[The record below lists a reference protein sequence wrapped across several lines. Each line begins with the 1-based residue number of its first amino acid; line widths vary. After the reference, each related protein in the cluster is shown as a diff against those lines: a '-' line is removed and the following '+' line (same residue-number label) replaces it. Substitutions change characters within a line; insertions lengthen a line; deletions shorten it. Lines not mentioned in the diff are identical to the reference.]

1 MHLLYQ
7 VTIKHINYL
16 CFSHIA
22 SASVMFETIVC
33 TSDRSVR
40 ASRVYSRVSCW
51 CVGYRGVRGVLGVG
65 VYAAGGGAGCSCVIC
80 M

>member
-7 VTIKHINYL
+7 ATIKHINYL

-40 ASRVYSRVSCW
+40 VVYIV
-51 CVGYRGVRGVLGVG
+51 VYHAGVLGIG
-65 VYAAGGGAGCSCVIC
+65 V
-80 M
+80 